1 MSRSSRS
8 TESIPASSEGL
19 NPASAQRAL
28 GWGVTPGVTFV
39 TERLPRTWWRFQPV
53 LLQTPGGPCSLEPD
67 RRIELAMTQALIRPL
82 DSPGS
87 FGLSVPEQ
95 PAGRPAAG
103 RAVRGGEQARV
114 QDRALKGALATS
126 PRLSRPT
133 VLSAGVG
140 PSLNEHSHSF
150 NDPCNYLG

>member
-1 MSRSSRS
+1 
-8 TESIPASSEGL
+8 
-19 NPASAQRAL
+19 
-28 GWGVTPGVTFV
+28 
-39 TERLPRTWWRFQPV
+39 
-53 LLQTPGGPCSLEPD
+53 
-67 RRIELAMTQALIRPL
+67 MTQALISPF
-82 DSPGS
+82 SVPGS
-87 FGLSVPEQ
+87 FGHGIPKQ
-95 PAGRPAAG
+95 PAGSPAAG
-103 RAVRGGEQARV
+103 PAVRGGGQARV